1 MQDTRRRRE
10 RLLPRH
16 CKSNTLHRANAEV
29 PQASGR
35 VSLPDLFVERLE
47 YDPSQEEVPTRLVN
61 AAYWL
66 AEEFAH
72 VPPERPSTRCACH
85 PSANIVLA
93 ET

>member
-1 MQDTRRRRE
+1 M
-10 RLLPRH
+10 LLRH
-16 CKSNTLHRANAEV
+16 CKSKPSHRAKAGV

-47 YDPSQEEVPTRLVN
+47 YDPRQEEVPKRLVN

-66 AEEFAH
+66 AEEFAQ

-85 PSANIVLA
+85 PNAYIVLA
-93 ET
+93 EP